1 MNRIIFLNQETGPLL
16 IDMINVFAENNI
28 IIILYTGEII
38 KTSTDLNPRVK
49 VRKLCKYRKNNN
61 LNRLFTWSLYFLQ
74 SFICLIYD
82 LNKDTKIYFSSN
94 PPFAP
99 FLSLLF
105 KNKAYIHVYDVYP
118 DALLALPYVT
128 KSSIVYKLF
137 LYLNKKVFKKA
148 RKVFT
153 PSYGMKEMLMKSTI
167 ENKIKII
174 PWWAD
179 TEFIKP
185 IKKEENNFI
194 LEHKLNDKFIVMYSG
209 NLGLTHNIE
218 KVLNAALLL
227 KDEIDLKFVIIGGGP
242 KKKVVNIFEKKH
254 NLENLL
260 VLPFQD
266 ANILPYSL
274 TASDVSIVLD
284 SFSSNDGGESTAS
297 IPSKVYYLMSAGS
310 VIYAEAD
317 KESELNRLINLYDI
331 GVCDDK
337 KDAQKMIE
345 FIGLCRNNKKKFMDF
360 QSNSRKASLDFTKRN
375 ANLLYET
382 IIKD

>member
-1 MNRIIFLNQETGPLL
+1 
-16 IDMINVFAENNI
+16 
-28 IIILYTGEII
+28 
-38 KTSTDLNPRVK
+38 
-49 VRKLCKYRKNNN
+49 
-61 LNRLFTWSLYFLQ
+61 
-74 SFICLIYD
+74 
-82 LNKDTKIYFSSN
+82 
-94 PPFAP
+94 
-99 FLSLLF
+99 
-105 KNKAYIHVYDVYP
+105 
-118 DALLALPYVT
+118 
-128 KSSIVYKLF
+128 
-137 LYLNKKVFKKA
+137 
-148 RKVFT
+148 
-153 PSYGMKEMLMKSTI
+153 
-167 ENKIKII
+167 
-174 PWWAD
+174 
-179 TEFIKP
+179 
-185 IKKEENNFI
+185 
-194 LEHKLNDKFIVMYSG
+194 MYSG

-218 KVLNAALLL
+218 KILNAALLL
-227 KDEIDLKFVIIGGGP
+227 KDEIDIKFVIIGDGP

-360 QSNSRKASLDFTKRN
+360 QNNSRKASLDFTKRN

>member
-1 MNRIIFLNQETGPLL
+1 MNRIIFINQETGPLL
-16 IDMINVFAENNI
+16 IDMINVFAEEKYN
-28 IIILYTGEII
+28 IILYTGEIRR
-38 KTSTDLNPRVK
+38 TSIDLNPRVK
-49 VRKLCKYRKNNN
+49 IRKLCKYRKNNN
-61 LNRLFTWSLYFLQ
+61 LNRLFTWTLYFLQ

-82 LNKDTKIYFSSN
+82 LNKNTKIYFSTN
-94 PPFAP
+94 PPFVP
-99 FLSLLF
+99 FLSLLW
-105 KNKAYIHVYDVYP
+105 KNSSYIHVYNVYP
-118 DALLALPYVT
+118 NELLALPYFT
-128 KSSIVYKLF
+128 KNSIFYKLF
-137 LYLNKKVFKKA
+137 FYLNKKVFNKA
-148 RKVFT
+148 KKVFT
-153 PSYGMKEMLMKSTI
+153 PSHGMKEMLKESAS
-167 ENKIKII
+167 ERKIKII

-185 IKKEENNFI
+185 IKKEENSFI

-209 NLGLTHNIE
+209 NLALSNNIE
-218 KVLNAALLL
+218 KILNAALLL
-227 KDEIDLKFVIIGGGP
+227 KDETDIKFVIIGDGP

-254 NLENLL
+254 NLDNLL

-317 KESELNRLINLYDI
+317 KKSELNRLINFYDI
-331 GVCDDK
+331 GICDDT
-337 KDAQKMIE
+337 KDTQKMIE
-345 FIGLCRNNKKKFMDF
+345 FIGLCRKNKNIFMDF
-360 QSNSRKASLDFTKRN
+360 KINSRKASLDFTKRN